1 MGCCL
6 VGCVRLIFFALW
18 RAILAALVA
27 LLLARI
33 DSYVA
38 RHHDDTLAGRA
49 WRTYRRS
56 GSDKVKRGTP
66 PGARSAIDTQG
77 RPRT

>member
-1 MGCCL
+1 MGCL
-6 VGCVRLIFFALW
+6 RLIFFALW
-18 RAILAALVA
+18 RAILAAIVA
-27 LLLARI
+27 LVLARI
-33 DSYVA
+33 AAYVE
-38 RHHDDTLAGRA
+38 RHHEDTLPGRA

-56 GSDKVKRGTP
+56 GANKVKRGTP